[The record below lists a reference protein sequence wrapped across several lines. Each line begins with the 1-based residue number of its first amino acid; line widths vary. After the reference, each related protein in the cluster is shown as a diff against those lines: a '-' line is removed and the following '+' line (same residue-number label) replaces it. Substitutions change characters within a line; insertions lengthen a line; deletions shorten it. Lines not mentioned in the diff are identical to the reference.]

1 MKPFHLAIPVHDL
14 EESVAFYKSIFP
26 ISFGRSA
33 ESWIDLNFYGHQLVL
48 HKQKDYQVNEGFNY
62 VDGDNVPFPHF
73 GIVLSV
79 DEFYSVTKNIEAA
92 ADGEGYDVVNPPV
105 LSIQDSTG
113 VGATGVCNV
122 RGSLERIDVLTPGF
136 DYVTDPIITI
146 TGGNGSGAKASA
158 NTKEITHSVSFFAT
172 GDNPQIGISS
182 NTIGFTTF
190 HKFRESERVIYK
202 PDAQTVLGGLVSDAE
217 YYVKLV
223 DEHTI
228 KLFNNTNDV
237 VTGSNAVDITSF
249 GDGVHRFESFNKK
262 NVVSNIIISDGG
274 SGYENKERTTLTGI
288 NTALNVVNINNH
300 GYNSGEEVTYS
311 GNADGLSS
319 DQTYIVTVVDD
330 NNFQLSSVGLG
341 TTAKSF
347 YYDTEQYVNIT
358 STGSGTHTFN
368 YPAISVLLL

>member
-1 MKPFHLAIPVHDL
+1 M
-14 EESVAFYKSIFP
+14 
-26 ISFGRSA
+26 
-33 ESWIDLNFYGHQLVL
+33 
-48 HKQKDYQVNEGFNY
+48 
-62 VDGDNVPFPHF
+62 
-73 GIVLSV
+73 
-79 DEFYSVTKNIEAA
+79 
-92 ADGEGYDVVNPPV
+92 
-105 LSIQDSTG
+105 
-113 VGATGVCNV
+113 
-122 RGSLERIDVLTPGF
+122 
-136 DYVTDPIITI
+136 
-146 TGGNGSGAKASA
+146 
-158 NTKEITHSVSFFAT
+158 
-172 GDNPQIGISS
+172 
-182 NTIGFTTF
+182 
-190 HKFRESERVIYK
+190 
-202 PDAQTVLGGLVSDAE
+202 LGGLVSDAE

-368 YPAISVLLL
+368 YPTISVSVIGEIGVTTFSGQDFRATLQPVFRGSIESVHLTDNGVGYGASEVIDYNKQPVFDFLLVEMPNCFHCQQRQSRTSISYKRWF